1 LTGLLQRHR
10 WGIQAML
17 ACAAAWSSAPAIA
30 LDVALSD
37 PAMVLDIALSNDD
50 GWSSPGIQA
59 LRETFERAGHHVTL
73 AAPANQQSGSSAA
86 LSTGQLSIK
95 REAANEFSVHACQDR
110 DCLALDGAEP
120 ATSALIAIDIATR
133 RNGGRKPDLLISGIN
148 SGANTGGASQVSG
161 TVGAAIAASTR
172 AFGGNVPAIA
182 ISTDEPSGC
191 GSDAGCLRSHYQRV
205 AEFAL
210 RLVGRLAHE
219 ATRGGARS
227 RLLPDG
233 VALNVNH
240 PPAEPKGVRV
250 SRQGNGLAADGR
262 LSVFTVACDGC
273 QELAVGAS
281 TAGGRLGLRAD
292 DAPDLPGSDALNYLE
307 GYITIVPM
315 LADYT
320 AQDVASFKTLLEGGG
335 WALIKPDDG
344 D

>member
-17 ACAAAWSSAPAIA
+17 AC
-30 LDVALSD
+30 
-37 PAMVLDIALSNDD
+37 
-50 GWSSPGIQA
+50 
-59 LRETFERAGHHVTL
+59 
-73 AAPANQQSGSSAA
+73 
-86 LSTGQLSIK
+86 
-95 REAANEFSVHACQDR
+95 EAANEFSVHACQDR